1 MFICPQSEDS
11 QDLFTYATLKGHRLI
26 SQLCLF
32 LKFEHAHYYA
42 HAHANLLLVHAHAN
56 YDFGSSVFISLLL
69 VVKMYLYPTLV
80 LVIILSSSSAL
91 VRLPI
96 TRRHVAMPLTSRAA
110 MALNVVKQSAGKTNR
125 QSPYKLPMQIDGYEF
140 SINMT
145 IGTPPQH
152 FSMAFD
158 TAGDE
163 EGDFWVPSIAC
174 DPLYIQCKTHRQYDH
189 RKSSTFNSSGV
200 GFQTDLGTT
209 GLLCS
214 DTMSFGPLQI
224 KLQEFGEG
232 WNFPSGLNIWHS
244 DSYYGFSPMEHMDTG
259 LSLFYNMVKLGL
271 LPEPV
276 IGMYI
281 VQENSGSHGDG
292 ELLLG
297 GRDSSCYQGNLTY
310 FDITNEEGLNGWQ
323 IRMDSVKV
331 PSLNLSYCVGG
342 CNAVLANQ
350 DPYIAGKYPD
360 LENLN
365 IELGAVPYKI
375 DLFVDIFRFNCKTVG
390 SLPQVVFVFHGKEF
404 VIGPKQY
411 VLPMKDDETNET
423 VCVSAFLGIRYED
436 LDYDWSLGSGF
447 FESAYVEFNLQHNQV
462 GLAPS
467 AN

>member
-1 MFICPQSEDS
+1 MRMC
-11 QDLFTYATLKGHRLI
+11 K
-26 SQLCLF
+26 
-32 LKFEHAHYYA
+32 
-42 HAHANLLLVHAHAN
+42 LLLVHAN
-56 YDFGSSVFISLLL
+56 YVFGNSFFISLLL

-158 TAGDE
+158 TAGYE
-163 EGDFWVPSIAC
+163 ESDFWVPSVAC
-174 DPLYIQCKTHRQYDH
+174 DPFYIQCKTHRQYDH
-189 RKSSTFNSSGV
+189 RKSSTFKSSGV
-200 GFQTDLGTT
+200 GFQTALGTT

-214 DTMSFGPLQI
+214 DTMSFGPVQI
-224 KLQEFGEG
+224 TLQEFGEG
-232 WNFPSGLNIWHS
+232 WNFPSGSNIWHS
-244 DSYYGFSPMEHMDTG
+244 DSYYGFSPMEHLDTG
-259 LSLFYNMVKLGL
+259 LTPFYNMVKLGL
-271 LPEPV
+271 LPEPI

-281 VQENSGSHGDG
+281 EKENSGSLGDG

-297 GRDSSCYQGNLTY
+297 GRDSSRYQGNLTY
-310 FDITNEEGLNGWQ
+310 FDIKGELGLNGWQ

-342 CNAVLANQ
+342 CITVLANQ

-365 IELGAVPYKI
+365 IKLGAVPYRI
-375 DLFVDIFRFNCKTVG
+375 SFFVDIFKFNCKTVS
-390 SLPQVVFVFHGKEF
+390 SLPQVVFVFNGKEF

-423 VCVSAFLGIRYED
+423 VCVSAFQGIRYED

-462 GLAPS
+462 GLALS
-467 AN
+467 EN